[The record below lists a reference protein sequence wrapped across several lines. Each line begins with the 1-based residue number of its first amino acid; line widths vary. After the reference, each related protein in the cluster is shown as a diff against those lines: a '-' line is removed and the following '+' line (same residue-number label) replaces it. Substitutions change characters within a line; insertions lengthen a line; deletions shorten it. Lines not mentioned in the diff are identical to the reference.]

1 MSEGEHQVA
10 QSHEADGAPDLLRWA
25 RSLQA
30 IAQSGLAWEPKEYD
44 AERYAQVRRIA
55 AEMLADPDQL
65 GVDGV
70 EGVFASQ
77 VGHAT
82 PKVDVRGAV
91 FRNDAILLVEE
102 ASDLGW
108 SLPGGWADVGESPR
122 EAVERE
128 VLEESGYR
136 TRAVRL
142 IGLYERDRRATRP
155 HVWHIWKAAFLCELV
170 DDQRH
175 PLGAETTDAR
185 FFAPDE
191 LPRLRYSRA
200 SEWQIERCF
209 AHHADPSLPTEFD

>member
-1 MSEGEHQVA
+1 VVNGTPQ
-10 QSHEADGAPDLLRWA
+10 LLEWA

-30 IAQSGLAWEPKEYD
+30 IAQSGLAYEPGVYD
-44 AERYAQVRRIA
+44 SERYEEVRRIA

-70 EGVFASQ
+70 EGLFASQ
-77 VGHAT
+77 IGHAT
-82 PKVDVRGAV
+82 PKLDVRGAV
-91 FRNDAILLVEE
+91 FRDGAILLVEE

-108 SLPGGWADVGESPR
+108 SLPGGWADIGESPS

-136 TRAVRL
+136 TRAAKL
-142 IGLYERDRRATRP
+142 IGLYERDRRASQP
-155 HVWHIWKAAFLCELV
+155 HIWHIWKATFLCELV
-170 DDQRH
+170 DGEQV

-185 FFAPDE
+185 FFARED

-200 SEWQIERCF
+200 SAWQIERCF
-209 AHHADPSLPTEFD
+209 AHDDDPALPTEFD

>member
-1 MSEGEHQVA
+1 MVKKEQVA
-10 QSHEADGAPDLLRWA
+10 LSHKVDSSKLLGWA

-30 IAQSGLAWEPKEYD
+30 IAQSGLAWEPSQYD
-44 AERYAQVRRIA
+44 GERYEQVRRIA
-55 AEMLADPDQL
+55 AEMLAGPGQL
-65 GVDGV
+65 SADSV
-70 EGVFASQ
+70 EGLFASQ
-77 VGHAT
+77 HGHAT
-82 PKVDVRGAV
+82 PKLDVRGAV
-91 FRNDAILLVEE
+91 FRDDAILLVEE

-136 TRAVRL
+136 TRAAKL

-155 HVWHIWKAAFLCELV
+155 HVWHIWKVAFLCELL
-170 DDQRH
+170 DGEPR

-185 FFAPDE
+185 FFARDE

-209 AHHADPSLPTEFD
+209 AHHDDPTLPTEFD

>member
-1 MSEGEHQVA
+1 VVSAAPQVL
-10 QSHEADGAPDLLRWA
+10 EWA

-30 IAQSGLAWEPKEYD
+30 IAQTGLAYEPRVYD
-44 AERYAQVRRIA
+44 GERYEQVRRIA

-65 GVDGV
+65 PVDGV
-70 EGVFASQ
+70 EGLLAGQ

-82 PKVDVRGAV
+82 PKIDVRGAI
-91 FRNDAILLVEE
+91 FRDDAILLVQE
-102 ASDLGW
+102 AADLGW
-108 SLPGGWADVGESPR
+108 SLPGGWADIGESPS

-136 TRAVRL
+136 TRAVKL

-155 HVWHIWKAAFLCELV
+155 HVWHIWKVAFLCDVV
-170 DDQRH
+170 DDEQL

-185 FFAPDE
+185 FFARDE

-200 SEWQIERCF
+200 SEWQIARCF
-209 AHHADPSLPTEFD
+209 AHHDDRSLRTDFD